1 MLVSIITSKGGPTPQ
16 GMVHTD
22 QAWITARFNGQVV
35 VDQDPVLTNFSLDG
49 ASRTYHDFD
58 LELAESGN
66 VLEITNLPDST
77 GPIRIHALA
86 VSHLISKPWHTAY
99 IDGVEIK
106 NATPTGW
113 SNIENLKPGSTVVW
127 HLDDL
132 K

>member
-16 GMVHTD
+16 GIVHTES
-22 QAWITARFNGQVV
+22 ACITARFNGQVV
-35 VDQDPVLTNFSLDG
+35 VDQDPVLTNFSTEG
-49 ASRTYHDFD
+49 PSRTYHDFE
-58 LELAESGN
+58 LEMADTDN
-66 VLEITNLPDST
+66 VLEITNLPEST

-99 IDGVEIK
+99 IDGEAIK
-106 NATPTGW
+106 NPTPNSW